1 MHFIRQGTVDR
12 PFHALLS
19 TGVPHIA
26 PIHINWLRDQASSRA
41 NNMRG
46 GSGPR
51 AMPAS
56 PEKTAHR
63 PQEETEDCDLS
74 RIILQY
80 VLLAFLLPHFLRE
93 LYFLAGAEAVCMG
106 GLAHKWLTSLLHG
119 DKSHRTSSSC
129 SLIITWYLSLIVVST
144 YCSFLIRWSW
154 TTL

>member
-1 MHFIRQGTVDR
+1 MNSEPAQRERAVHFIRQGTVDR

-19 TGVPHIA
+19 TGVSHIA

-41 NNMRG
+41 NNMG

-56 PEKTAHR
+56 QLRETAHR
-63 PQEETEDCDLS
+63 PQQETEDCDLS

-93 LYFLAGAEAVCMG
+93 LYFLAGVEAKCME
-106 GLAHKWLTSLLHG
+106 GLVHKWLTSL
-119 DKSHRTSSSC
+119 
-129 SLIITWYLSLIVVST
+129 
-144 YCSFLIRWSW
+144 
-154 TTL
+154 